1 MTNPVRRFFSEAD
14 QERIRG
20 CVREIEKTTSGEL
33 VPMIV
38 PASSHYPGAGALG
51 AMVAGFAVA
60 FLADVALGFA
70 RLWRGFQPLDIWLF
84 PAVFGLVFFA
94 VLALEHLFPS
104 LKRPF
109 IHDAD
114 SLSEVAE
121 AAFAAFYRHGLAHTR
136 DRTGVLIFISIF
148 ERKVHVIADEGIHAK
163 VGEESW
169 KRAVELIVSGFK
181 NGRPAEA
188 VCEAIVYCGKL
199 LAEHFPRKRDDT
211 DELDDLIVEQ

>member
-1 MTNPVRRFFSEAD
+1 MKDPVRRFFSEAD
-14 QERIRG
+14 QERIRDR
-20 CVREIEKTTSGEL
+20 VREIEKTTSGEL

-38 PASSHYPGAGALG
+38 SASSHYPGAGALG
-51 AMVAGFAVA
+51 AMVFGFAVA

-84 PAVFGLVFFA
+84 PAVFGVVFFA
-94 VLALEHLFPS
+94 VLALERFFPS

-114 SLSEVAE
+114 SGAEVGE

-136 DRTGVLIFISIF
+136 NRTGILIFISIF

-163 VGEESW
+163 VGDDSW
-169 KRAVELIVSGFK
+169 KRAVELVVGGFK
-181 NGRPAEA
+181 SGRPTEA
-188 VCEAIVYCGKL
+188 VCDAIAYCGKL
-199 LAEHFPRKRDDT
+199 LAEHFPRKRGDT
-211 DELDDLIVEQ
+211 DELDNLIVEP

>member
-1 MTNPVRRFFSEAD
+1 MKDPVRRFFSQAD
-14 QERIRG
+14 QERIRD

-38 PASSHYPGAGALG
+38 PASSHYPAAGALG
-51 AMVAGFAVA
+51 AMIVGFAVA
-60 FLADVALGFA
+60 FLADIALGFA
-70 RLWRGFQPLDIWLF
+70 RLWQGFQPLDIWLF
-84 PAVFGLVFFA
+84 PAVFGVVFLA
-94 VLALEHLFPS
+94 VLALERLFPS

-114 SLSEVAE
+114 SVTEVAE

-148 ERKVHVIADEGIHAK
+148 ERKVRVIADEGIHAK

-169 KRAVELIVSGFK
+169 KRAVEMIAGGFRSGL
-181 NGRPAEA
+181 PTEA
-188 VCEAIVYCGKL
+188 VCDAIAYCGKL
-199 LAEHFPRKRDDT
+199 LSEHFPRKRGDT
-211 DELDDLIVEQ
+211 DELENLIVEH